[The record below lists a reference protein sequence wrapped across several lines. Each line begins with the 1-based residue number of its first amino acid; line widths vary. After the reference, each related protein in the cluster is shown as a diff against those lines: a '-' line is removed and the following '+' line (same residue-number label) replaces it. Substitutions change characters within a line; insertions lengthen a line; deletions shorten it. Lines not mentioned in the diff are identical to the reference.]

1 MTSPHALVEKTSITT
16 ATTMAASL
24 CLSVA
29 LWASPY
35 TPAFASEIFDSPG
48 LIVVTG
54 ADEASLN
61 DAIDA
66 AISDGNCS
74 DGCVI
79 DVRATGDLSINN
91 TLNKIAGFDHPI
103 WLVGDTDNTT
113 IINANDHQ
121 HLFVDNNDGGFFALQ
136 RITLS
141 NGQVKGGEGT
151 KGAGGGLGA
160 GGAMF
165 INNGLVILDRAT
177 VKDSNAHRGVSSGT
191 AGKGAK
197 VGNGSVRT
205 GESGASGGRLNSGER
220 HVPADAGAGTAGE
233 GGDCYSGNKTR
244 CGPQD
249 KQHGGN
255 GGFGGGG
262 GSAGGGAGAYQTNSN
277 GDAAGIGGNGG
288 NGGFGAGGGGG
299 GGDGGDTDGGSK
311 DKPASGGS
319 NNNNTNNTKNNNIK
333 FNNNIFIHNTTNNK
347 LITNNTNFNNNNT
360 NNQNNTIYK
369 LNNSNNIIK
378 NNSSINYNNNNF
390 TTLNLSIKNLN
401 NNNNNHFLKNKHT
414 NLIININN
422 TLPNNN
428 NNPIPIYLYL
438 SNLNTLTIHNSNNIT
453 QNTKSNT

>member
-177 VKDSNAHRGVSSGT
+177 VKDSNAYRGVSSGT

-262 GSAGGGAGAYQTNSN
+262 GSAGGGAGPSSGRMPWPILWCSRSSSGDRGVWAVWAASSKAIS
-277 GDAAGIGGNGG
+277 DAATLEAAPNAACPSRRFIWKPVISRQMAPSGV
-288 NGGFGAGGGGG
+288 ARVM
-299 GGDGGDTDGGSK
+299 SK
-311 DKPASGGS
+311 LVKPSAAE
-319 NNNNTNNTKNNNIK
+319 
-333 FNNNIFIHNTTNNK
+333 
-347 LITNNTNFNNNNT
+347 
-360 NNQNNTIYK
+360 
-369 LNNSNNIIK
+369 
-378 NNSSINYNNNNF
+378 
-390 TTLNLSIKNLN
+390 LSDRR
-401 NNNNNHFLKNKHT
+401 T
-414 NLIININN
+414 Q
-422 TLPNNN
+422 
-428 NNPIPIYLYL
+428 
-438 SNLNTLTIHNSNNIT
+438 LTISEGRVRCTRIAP
-453 QNTKSNT
+453 